1 MLTMLRIAADEAAL
15 STHVKLANAI
25 SSIKSNNESI
35 YLPKSITSQ
44 CRLATGRSALF
55 HFIQRLEYPYAE
67 TVLLPSYVAEGVI
80 QPFITA
86 GSRVIFYQLESD
98 LTPDAKDLG
107 LLLGEVK
114 GKVVIVLIH
123 YFGFSAR
130 SSELSSVLE
139 QYQPVVIDDCAHAL
153 FTTTADGIPLA
164 ENAEI
169 FLYSLNKFLPVTDG
183 AILGSNRSD
192 VNLDLEEEI
201 LTELSMDAL
210 QEFQQHLQAC
220 LELHKCSDGENAKYY
235 LKILGEHYQS
245 YYDIINSD
253 LSPFRQSMHSRQIEE
268 TYPYDWLVKGR
279 LINSRIVYSEL
290 KSGVFTL
297 VYPTLIPGVVPWCIP
312 ARVPANRRD
321 EIISALFED
330 NILLSTLQD
339 KWDFIPREQSHRFT
353 IEINFIE
360 EHVLIPISEFISAD
374 SIRNMVK
381 RLNQFQ

>member
-1 MLTMLRIAADEAAL
+1 MLTMLRVAMDEAIL
-15 STHVKLANAI
+15 SAHVKLSNVT

-35 YLPKSITSQ
+35 YLPTSITSQ

-55 HFIQRLEYPYAE
+55 HLIQRLEYSYAE

-98 LTPDAKDLG
+98 LTPDTKDLEF
-107 LLLGEVK
+107 LLGKVK
-114 GKVVIVLIH
+114 GKAVIVLIH

-139 QYQPVVIDDCAHAL
+139 QYQPVEVDDCSHAL
-153 FTTTADGIPLA
+153 FTTAADGVPLV
-164 ENAEI
+164 ESAEI

-192 VNLDLEEEI
+192 VDLNLEEEI
-201 LTELSMDAL
+201 LSELSMDAL
-210 QEFQQHLQAC
+210 QEFQQHLQTC
-220 LELHKCSDGENAKYY
+220 LELYKCSDRESAKYY
-235 LKILGEHYQS
+235 LKVIEQHYQS

-268 TYPYDWLVKGR
+268 TYPYDWLIKNR
-279 LINSRIVYSEL
+279 LFNSRVVYREL
-290 KSGVFTL
+290 KSEVFTL
-297 VYPTLIPGVVPWCIP
+297 VYPDLIPGVVPWCIP

-321 EIISALFED
+321 EIISTLFEE

-339 KWDFIPREQSHRFT
+339 KWNFIPHEQSNRFR
-353 IEINFIE
+353 IEINFME
-360 EHVLIPISEFISAD
+360 EHVLIPISEFISVD

-381 RLNQFQ
+381 RLNQF